1 MELLNFV
8 SGDNLFK
15 YTFTL
20 GLVMVVFSLVYPL
33 QKKHEIE
40 LEIVNQNKEAKLLNK
55 EIDNLS
61 KITLNLEKTSDLLIK
76 KAVKFKANKRNKL
89 KMKSLV
95 DKFNLDFD
103 SAQRNKQA
111 IEVKTIILEF
121 NKTKIEVLQQQANSF
136 DKYSFWLSLC
146 GITFTVFGLV
156 FWTIRTFKKQD
167 P

>member
-40 LEIVNQNKEAKLLNK
+40 LEIVNQNKEAKLLNN
-55 EIDNLS
+55 EINNLN
-61 KITLNLEKTSDLLIK
+61 KATLNLKHTSDLLIK
-76 KAVKFKANKRNKL
+76 KAINFKPNKRNKL
-89 KMKSLV
+89 KMKGVV
-95 DKFNLDFD
+95 DKFNSDFD
-103 SAQRNKQA
+103 SVQKNKQA

-121 NKTKIEVLQQQANSF
+121 NKTKIIVLQQQANSF
-136 DKYSFWLSLC
+136 DRYSFWLSLF
-146 GITFTVFGLV
+146 GIIFTIFGLL
-156 FWTIRTFKKQD
+156 FWTIRTFKKQE

>member
-40 LEIVNQNKEAKLLNK
+40 LEIVNQNKEAKLLNN
-55 EIDNLS
+55 EINNLNKLS
-61 KITLNLEKTSDLLIK
+61 INLKNTSDLLIK
-76 KAVKFKANKRNKL
+76 KAANFKANKRNKL
-89 KMKSLV
+89 KMKSVV
-95 DKFNLDFD
+95 DKFNSDFD
-103 SAQRNKQA
+103 SAQKNKQA

-121 NKTKIEVLQQQANSF
+121 NKTKIIVLQQQANSF
-136 DKYSFWLSLC
+136 DRYSFWLSLF
-146 GITFTVFGLV
+146 GITFTIFGLS
-156 FWTIRTFKKQD
+156 FWTIRTFKKQE